1 MRQIVK
7 KYFIP
12 LICCCSILLGGAVKA
27 EEVQTQEF
35 KKNINTASI
44 AVEDKNTDNLIASE
58 TEVDEHEISESPIEE
73 VVASEADDI
82 SEILPPEEVP
92 FEEGATDTE
101 ILKVVEEPTFEKAEN
116 LDPVLIVDGAPEEEE
131 LEEQTVEFSG
141 KIIPEMHPVKR
152 RKFFYRWVLE
162 LKDGTRIPLKSNLML
177 LQKVKDEEVLD
188 GFVTVKGQFRE
199 AKTNPD
205 LKFLKI
211 EFLRKIDELPV
222 EKEESAEE
230 SISEAKE
237 KQEEGEI
244 STEKPNS
251 NDSEASAKVEEK
263 LESETKTTASA
274 TEAQIV
280 EKPIVLK
287 NSVILDRK
295 SRIGDPEK

>member
-27 EEVQTQEF
+27 EEVQTQES

-73 VVASEADDI
+73 IVATEADDI

-92 FEEGATDTE
+92 FEEGATDSE

-295 SRIGDPEK
+295 FRIGDPEK

>member
-1 MRQIVK
+1 MIFQRFCHQK
-7 KYFIP
+7 K
-12 LICCCSILLGGAVKA
+12 
-27 EEVQTQEF
+27 
-35 KKNINTASI
+35 
-44 AVEDKNTDNLIASE
+44 
-58 TEVDEHEISESPIEE
+58 
-73 VVASEADDI
+73 
-82 SEILPPEEVP
+82 VP
-92 FEEGATDTE
+92 FEEGATDSE

-116 LDPVLIVDGAPEEEE
+116 LDPVLIVDGTPEEEE

-162 LKDGTRIPLKSNLML
+162 LKDGARIPLKSNLML

-188 GFVTVKGQFRE
+188 GFVTVKGKFRE
-199 AKTNPD
+199 AKTNPE

-230 SISEAKE
+230 SDSENKEQKEETAKESSSKDEE

-251 NDSEASAKVEEK
+251 NDSEASIKVEEK
-263 LESETKTTASA
+263 LDSETEKTASA
-274 TEAQIV
+274 TEDQIV
-280 EKPIVLK
+280 EKTIVLK

-295 SRIGDPEK
+295 FRIGDPEK